1 MFLFNGAL
9 VPANER
15 EDGCR
20 VTFDR
25 RRVSYHFLLSFQMP
39 GKWADKCCRSVL
51 WYPPPSAEVPPA
63 HTTTITTTIKKGGQ
77 PELLVESVSGLTDQV
92 KSKGCSLVP
101 EEKGGGGPH
110 TLLFFFSPAMVSMAT
125 RQPPWLWC
133 VFRARKLNR
142 GEISMSGKFES
153 SDKSDRFFFLN

>member
-110 TLLFFFSPAMVSMAT
+110 TLLFFFTCYGFHGNSSTPLTLVC
-125 RQPPWLWC
+125 L
-133 VFRARKLNR
+133 
-142 GEISMSGKFES
+142 SGKKI
-153 SDKSDRFFFLN
+153 KSRGNFNERKIRVEW